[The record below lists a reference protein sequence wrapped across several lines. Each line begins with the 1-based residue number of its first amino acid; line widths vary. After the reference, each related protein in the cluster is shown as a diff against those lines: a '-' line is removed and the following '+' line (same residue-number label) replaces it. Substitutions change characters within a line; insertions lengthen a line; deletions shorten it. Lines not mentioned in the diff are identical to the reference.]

1 MESIKKSKQELRSEE
16 TKRSIAEA
24 AGNLFTER
32 GYDTVTMREIAKEA
46 NCSHTTIYLY
56 FKDKEAL
63 LEQLAIPPLQTLEAA
78 FLSVMNEKSL
88 DPTGKLLEIS
98 RHFLRFCLSHKSMV
112 TVIFNVKSV
121 RVDEVNPAG
130 EVNQLR
136 NRLFSH
142 LTESVNRII
151 PAETSEARINH
162 SRVYFFVMNGM
173 VSTYLN
179 SEEPLEPLLERII
192 PLLDQ
197 SIEIV
202 LLGIK
207 HKLEQVQN
215 PLKGQT
221 KGQKDKEKSK
231 KDKKQKVKK
240 SKIEG

>member
-1 MESIKKSKQELRSEE
+1 MEQKKKSKQELRSEE

-24 AGNLFTER
+24 AGKLFTER

-78 FLSVMNEKSL
+78 FVSVMNQESL
-88 DPTGKLLEIS
+88 DPTGKLKEIS
-98 RHFLRFCLSHKSMV
+98 RDFLRFCLSHRSMV

-121 RVDEVNPAG
+121 RVDEVNPTG

-136 NRLFSH
+136 TSLFSY

-151 PAETSEARINH
+151 PADTSEERINQT
-162 SRVYFFVMNGM
+162 RIYFFVMNGM

-202 LLGIK
+202 LLGMK
-207 HKLEQVQN
+207 HKLEQAQEPVN
-215 PLKGQT
+215 GQA

-231 KDKKQKVKK
+231 KDKKQKDKQK
-240 SKIEG
+240 